1 MLSRSSTA
9 LCSRFVSRP
18 ASFQSVSSLTSRCA
32 AASSQALSGL
42 TTSPETTAAAGRTV
56 TMTHQSSASNSHKR
70 YFSTVQTELSDILTR
85 ELAEEEANG
94 SSTMPE
100 DLAELKAQIE
110 ESWRVVDGG
119 VSGDGS
125 GVVRLFKKEPL
136 EGSGAKVAI
145 AFHCQDTIPS
155 EDKESGGSLFDQM
168 TEGGDEEEEEDAVAV
183 RFTVMISRAGK
194 TMVYT
199 CLSEDAVTNVERVA
213 VVDGD
218 DIEDLIANGVDE
230 KAYQGPEFTELA
242 EDLQGSLC
250 EFIDD
255 VAGVDTDV
263 ASFIAMYADYKEQT
277 EYVEWLR
284 KVKSMV

>member
-1 MLSRSSTA
+1 MSPLA
-9 LCSRFVSRP
+9 
-18 ASFQSVSSLTSRCA
+18 SRCS
-32 AASSQALSGL
+32 AASSHALSGL
-42 TTSPETTAAAGRTV
+42 TTSPEKTTAGRMV
-56 TMTHQSSASNSHKR
+56 VSMTHQSGNSHQR
-70 YFSTVQTELSDILTR
+70 HFSTVQTELTDILTR
-85 ELAEEEANG
+85 EIAEEESNG

-155 EDKESGGSLFDQM
+155 ESDESTGSLFDQM
-168 TEGGDEEEEEDAVAV
+168 TEGGGGDEEDEEDAVAV
-183 RFTVMISRAGK
+183 RFTVMVSRAGK
-194 TMVYT
+194 TMIYT
-199 CLSEDAVTNVERVA
+199 CLSEDAVANVERVA

-255 VAGVDTDV
+255 VAGIDTDV
-263 ASFIAMYADYKEQT
+263 ASFVAMYADYKEQT
-277 EYVEWLR
+277 EYVDWLR

>member
-1 MLSRSSTA
+1 
-9 LCSRFVSRP
+9 
-18 ASFQSVSSLTSRCA
+18 
-32 AASSQALSGL
+32 
-42 TTSPETTAAAGRTV
+42 
-56 TMTHQSSASNSHKR
+56 
-70 YFSTVQTELSDILTR
+70 
-85 ELAEEEANG
+85 
-94 SSTMPE
+94 MPE

-155 EDKESGGSLFDQM
+155 ESDESTGSLFDQM
-168 TEGGDEEEEEDAVAV
+168 TEGGGGDEEEEEEAVAL
-183 RFTVMISRAGK
+183 RFTVMVSRAGK
-194 TMVYT
+194 TMIYT
-199 CLSEDAVTNVERVA
+199 CLSEDAVANVERVA

-242 EDLQGSLC
+242 EDLQSSLC
-250 EFIDD
+250 EFIDE

-263 ASFIAMYADYKEQT
+263 ATFCAMYADYKEQT
-277 EYVEWLR
+277 EYVDWLR

>member
-1 MLSRSSTA
+1 MSS
-9 LCSRFVSRP
+9 P
-18 ASFQSVSSLTSRCA
+18 TSH
-32 AASSQALSGL
+32 ALSGL
-42 TTSPETTAAAGRTV
+42 TTRPAETMAAGRMM
-56 TMTHQSSASNSHKR
+56 MTHQSSSATNSHRR

-85 ELAEEEANG
+85 EIAEEESNG
-94 SSTMPE
+94 SSALPE

-110 ESWRVVDGG
+110 ENWRVVDGG
-119 VSGDGS
+119 VSGDAGS

-145 AFHCQDTIPS
+145 AFHCQDTISS
-155 EDKESGGSLFDQM
+155 EDDESTGSLFDQM
-168 TEGGDEEEEEDAVAV
+168 TEGGGGDNEEEEEDAVAV
-183 RFTVMISRAGK
+183 RFTVMISRAGQ

-199 CLSEDAVTNVERVA
+199 CLSEDAVANVERVA

-242 EDLQGSLC
+242 EDLQESLC

-255 VAGVDTDV
+255 VAGVDTNL

-277 EYVEWLR
+277 EYVDWLR

>member
-1 MLSRSSTA
+1 M
-9 LCSRFVSRP
+9 
-18 ASFQSVSSLTSRCA
+18 
-32 AASSQALSGL
+32 
-42 TTSPETTAAAGRTV
+42 TTGRMV
-56 TMTHQSSASNSHKR
+56 PMTHQSSVGNSHHR

-85 ELAEEEANG
+85 ELAEEESNG

-100 DLAELKAQIE
+100 DLAELKTQIE
-110 ESWRVVDGG
+110 ESWRIVDGG

-125 GVVRLFKKEPL
+125 GVVRLFKKDPI

-145 AFHCQDTIPS
+145 AFHCQDTIAS
-155 EDKESGGSLFDQM
+155 EDDENTGSLFEQM
-168 TEGGDEEEEEDAVAV
+168 AQGGGDEEEEEEDAVAV

-250 EFIDD
+250 EYVDE
-255 VAGVDTDV
+255 VAGVDTDL
-263 ASFIAMYADYKEQT
+263 ASFITMYADYKEQT
-277 EYVEWLR
+277 EYVDWLR
-284 KVKSMV
+284 KVKGML